1 MMKKSNQGLG
11 LIELVIALAIITGI
25 TYLILKRQTAPAI
38 SESTLKKMKA
48 QGVAL
53 PAGMA
58 SSQPQQL
65 EDAVQNQLNEAA
77 KLHEKNTECSINQD
91 AKDCSVTPAR

>member
-1 MMKKSNQGLG
+1 MKKRNDGLG

-38 SESTLKKMKA
+38 SESTMQKMKS
-48 QGVAL
+48 QGVTL

-58 SSQPQQL
+58 SAQPQQL
-65 EDAVQNQLNEAA
+65 EDAVQNQLTQAA
-77 KLHEKNTECSINQD
+77 KIHEKNMECSINQD
-91 AKDCSVTPAR
+91 AQGCSATPAK